1 MAPRKGKSKY
11 EFEVRWSSGKYYSC
25 DIIDENKYFAPGS
38 NYDIEGTER
47 NGTRW
52 HANVPIENLRLVGSA
67 AKHVDL
73 LDALNATIA
82 ERKAAEAEKIQ
93 QAQEAEN
100 ERGKKK
106 RQKNDDKRS

>member
-67 AKHVDL
+67 ANHVDL
-73 LDALNATIA
+73 LDALTATIA
-82 ERKAAEAEKIQ
+82 ERKRLKQ
-93 QAQEAEN
+93 KKSNKHKRQKN

-106 RQKNDDKRS
+106 RQKNDDKRG